1 MPYKGSSAAAL
12 GWAFFWLFLIINVPS
27 ELSLQ
32 KTSAY
37 IGLAPVIASLGA
49 LLVTIASVFVAA
61 HWLRARGFGRV
72 NILLAEWAEYQSDDP
87 AASKSVQHSYP
98 DEETWT
104 HENYAFEHNKQTE
117 APANK

>member
-32 KTSAY
+32 KASAY

-61 HWLRARGFGRV
+61 HWLRARGFGSV
-72 NILLAEWAEYQSDDP
+72 KIILVEWAEYQSAGGAGSNAVQQGIQPDR
-87 AASKSVQHSYP
+87 KSTRLNSSH
-98 DEETWT
+98 
-104 HENYAFEHNKQTE
+104 
-117 APANK
+117 